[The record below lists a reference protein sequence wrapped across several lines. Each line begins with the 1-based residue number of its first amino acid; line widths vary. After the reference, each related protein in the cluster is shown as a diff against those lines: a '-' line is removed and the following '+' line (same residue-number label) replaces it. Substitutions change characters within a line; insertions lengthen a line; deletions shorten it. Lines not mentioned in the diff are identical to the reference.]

1 MIFNYRDFILL
12 AAMLAITFF
21 SVAAVGVLERFVTGE
36 IIACQVTLIDEQID

>member
-21 SVAAVGVLERFVTGE
+21 SVAAVRLLDIFFAG
-36 IIACQVTLIDEQID
+36 